1 MAAAS
6 RDRRRSDLAKFVETY
21 RKLDAP
27 EGNAFEQAVWVV
39 LARNGTK
46 EGATRAWKAL
56 QVRYIDIN
64 EIRVAKLSEIAPV
77 IARHVKNDPEDVA
90 WYMRGLLRE
99 IMRTQHQMAFEFAEE
114 MTPDQLKKYLQSL
127 ESFRQ
132 EVAMALALHFCRQ
145 EIEIEQGLAPAEGET
160 KPKKRAEKEVT
171 VAANRLRL
179 LFTCGAHGTVTT
191 SSKEGNSARAF
202 TKAWSFRALEPRPI
216 EEPEPIPV
224 ILASD
229 LDEAETE
236 GASPKSRKGAKK
248 TAAKQSAV
256 GKKGKA
262 APKPTKKAAKKA
274 PAKKKV
280 VKKAP
285 AKKAATKKGS
295 AKSSSRSGGGTR
307 PRTTRT
313 TRKRSVSKK
322 SSRRS

>member
-132 EVAMALALHFCRQ
+132 EVAMALALHFCAQ
-145 EIEIEQGLAPAEGET
+145 EIE
-160 KPKKRAEKEVT
+160 PKKRAEKEVT